1 MNHVSAKISNIRQE
15 FKEFKKHYIVM
26 TNHYRS
32 DELFFYSKE
41 LLLVRFDALLV
52 S

>member
-1 MNHVSAKISNIRQE
+1 MNNVSANISNIRQE
-15 FKEFKKHYIVM
+15 FKKHYIVM
-26 TNHYRS
+26 PNHYRR

-41 LLLVRFDALLV
+41 LLPGRFDALLV